1 MTSKIL
7 LGIKE
12 VSTNSMKVLQ
22 KEGTI
27 SSKSALMC

>member
-12 VSTNSMKVLQ
+12 VSTNSVESFIKRLAFLV
-22 KEGTI
+22 
-27 SSKSALMC
+27 AL